1 MKTPEVLG
9 VTRTTTS
16 DIMKPVTSHDV
27 VSTGSWKT
35 LNKIIL
41 KSTLFHMSSLICE

>member
-41 KSTLFHMSSLICE
+41 VYTLSYVIFNL